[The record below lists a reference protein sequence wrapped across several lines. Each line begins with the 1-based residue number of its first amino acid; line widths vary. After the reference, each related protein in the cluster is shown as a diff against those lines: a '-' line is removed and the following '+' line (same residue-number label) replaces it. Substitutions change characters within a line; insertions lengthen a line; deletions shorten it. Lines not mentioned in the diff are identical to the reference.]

1 MNELDPNIS
10 TGAGS
15 KPSRP
20 WFQKKRFIIPIGLVL
35 VIGIASAMGG
45 NNSSNLSPNADQS
58 DTSQE
63 ESSSTEVEVPEF
75 VPPVDLP
82 EEEVVEDNSSSE
94 TNSQYQA
101 RSMASDYLDTMA
113 FSLTGLIE
121 QLEYEGFSKADATYG
136 AKAIDADWNEQAALA
151 AEAYLDTMSFSRS
164 GLIEQLIFEGF
175 TPAQAKYGVDAVGL

>member
-1 MNELDPNIS
+1 MNELDSNIT
-10 TGAGS
+10 TGADS

-20 WFQKKRFIIPIGLVL
+20 WFKKKRFVIPIALV
-35 VIGIASAMGG
+35 VAIGIASSMGG
-45 NNSSNLSPNADQS
+45 NNSSTLDPSADQLQ
-58 DTSQE
+58 TSQE
-63 ESSSTEVEVPEF
+63 EATTEIETPEF
-75 VPPVDLP
+75 VPPVEVT

-94 TNSQYQA
+94 TNIQYQA
-101 RSMASDYLDTMA
+101 RNMAADYLDTMA

-121 QLEYEGFSKADATYG
+121 QLEYEGFSNADATYG
-136 AKAIDADWNEQAALA
+136 AKAINADWNEQAALA

>member
-10 TGAGS
+10 TGS
-15 KPSRP
+15 TPSRP
-20 WFQKKRFIIPIGLVL
+20 WFKKKRFIIPIGLVIVL
-35 VIGIASAMGG
+35 GIASSMGG
-45 NNSSNLSPNADQS
+45 NNSSNLRPNANQS

-75 VPPVDLP
+75 VPTVDLT
-82 EEEVVEDNSSSE
+82 EEVVEDDSSSE

-151 AEAYLDTMSFSRS
+151 AEAYLDTMAFSRS